1 MTPFEVISEP
11 RRREI
16 LARLGELGESP
27 VGALAELIDISR
39 PAVSQ
44 HLKVLKDAGMVD
56 ERQDG
61 RQRLYRL
68 NAEGIANI
76 EAEGYKKLKALGA
89 TTPTKIFTAGGGS
102 KNQAWTKIRAQITGH
117 PVVAATNTEA
127 CYGSALLA
135 KKAVNNE

>member
-1 MTPFEVISEP
+1 VASLEVISEP

-56 ERQDG
+56 EHQQG

-68 NAEGIANI
+68 NAEGIAKARLAI
-76 EAEGYKKLKALGA
+76 ELFLINELNDLE
-89 TTPTKIFTAGGGS
+89 T
-102 KNQAWTKIRAQITGH
+102 
-117 PVVAATNTEA
+117 
-127 CYGSALLA
+127 SARDLSTRR
-135 KKAVNNE
+135 VTDG

>member
-1 MTPFEVISEP
+1 MISEP

-56 ERQDG
+56 EHQQG

-68 NAEGIANI
+68 NAEGIANARLEI
-76 EAEGYKKLKALGA
+76 ELFLINELDDLE
-89 TTPTKIFTAGGGS
+89 T
-102 KNQAWTKIRAQITGH
+102 
-117 PVVAATNTEA
+117 
-127 CYGSALLA
+127 SARDLSTRR
-135 KKAVNNE
+135 VTDG

>member
-1 MTPFEVISEP
+1 MAYVSFVTPLEVISEP

-27 VGALAELIDISR
+27 VGALAELVDISR

-44 HLKVLKDAGMVD
+44 HLKVLKEAGMVD

-68 NAEGIANI
+68 NAEGIAQARLTI
-76 EAEGYKKLKALGA
+76 ELFLINELDDLETSARDL
-89 TTPTKIFTAGGGS
+89 PT
-102 KNQAWTKIRAQITGH
+102 RR
-117 PVVAATNTEA
+117 
-127 CYGSALLA
+127 
-135 KKAVNNE
+135 VNDG

>member
-1 MTPFEVISEP
+1 MTLLEVISEP

-56 ERQDG
+56 EHQEG

-68 NAEGIANI
+68 NAEGIAKARLAI
-76 EAEGYKKLKALGA
+76 ELLLINELDDLETSARDLSTRRA
-89 TTPTKIFTAGGGS
+89 TDG
-102 KNQAWTKIRAQITGH
+102 
-117 PVVAATNTEA
+117 
-127 CYGSALLA
+127 
-135 KKAVNNE
+135 

>member
-1 MTPFEVISEP
+1 MTPLEVISEP

-44 HLKVLKDAGMVD
+44 HLKVLKDSGMVD
-56 ERQDG
+56 EHQQG

-68 NAEGIANI
+68 NAEGIAKARLAI
-76 EAEGYKKLKALGA
+76 ELFLINELNDLE
-89 TTPTKIFTAGGGS
+89 T
-102 KNQAWTKIRAQITGH
+102 
-117 PVVAATNTEA
+117 
-127 CYGSALLA
+127 SARDLSTRR
-135 KKAVNNE
+135 VTDG

>member
-1 MTPFEVISEP
+1 VAPLEVISEP

-56 ERQDG
+56 EHQQG

-68 NAEGIANI
+68 NAEGIAKARLAI
-76 EAEGYKKLKALGA
+76 ELFLINELNDLE
-89 TTPTKIFTAGGGS
+89 T
-102 KNQAWTKIRAQITGH
+102 
-117 PVVAATNTEA
+117 
-127 CYGSALLA
+127 SARDLSTRR
-135 KKAVNNE
+135 VTDG

>member
-1 MTPFEVISEP
+1 MTPLDIVSEP

-16 LARLGELGESP
+16 LARLGELGESA

-56 ERQDG
+56 ERQEG

-68 NAEGIANI
+68 NADGIANARVAI
-76 EAEGYKKLKALGA
+76 ELFLINELDDLE
-89 TTPTKIFTAGGGS
+89 T
-102 KNQAWTKIRAQITGH
+102 
-117 PVVAATNTEA
+117 
-127 CYGSALLA
+127 SARDLSTRR
-135 KKAVNNE
+135 VTDG

>member
-1 MTPFEVISEP
+1 VAALEVISEP

-16 LARLGELGESP
+16 LTRLGELGESP

-56 ERQDG
+56 ERQKG

-68 NAEGIANI
+68 NAEGIAKARLAI
-76 EAEGYKKLKALGA
+76 ELFLINELDDLE
-89 TTPTKIFTAGGGS
+89 T
-102 KNQAWTKIRAQITGH
+102 
-117 PVVAATNTEA
+117 
-127 CYGSALLA
+127 SARDLSTRR
-135 KKAVNNE
+135 VTDG

>member
-1 MTPFEVISEP
+1 MAPLEVISEP

-56 ERQDG
+56 EHQQG

-68 NAEGIANI
+68 NAEGIAKARLAI
-76 EAEGYKKLKALGA
+76 ELFLINELDDLE
-89 TTPTKIFTAGGGS
+89 T
-102 KNQAWTKIRAQITGH
+102 
-117 PVVAATNTEA
+117 
-127 CYGSALLA
+127 SARDLSTRR
-135 KKAVNNE
+135 VTDG

>member
-1 MTPFEVISEP
+1 MSPLEVISEP

-27 VGALAELIDISR
+27 VRALAELIDISR

-56 ERQDG
+56 ERQEG

-68 NAEGIANI
+68 NAEGIAKARLAI
-76 EAEGYKKLKALGA
+76 ELFLINELDDLEASARDLS
-89 TTPTKIFTAGGGS
+89 T
-102 KNQAWTKIRAQITGH
+102 RR
-117 PVVAATNTEA
+117 VTN
-127 CYGSALLA
+127 G
-135 KKAVNNE
+135 

>member
-1 MTPFEVISEP
+1 MTLLEVISEP

-56 ERQDG
+56 EHQEG

-68 NAEGIANI
+68 NAEGIAKARLAI
-76 EAEGYKKLKALGA
+76 ELFIINELDDLE
-89 TTPTKIFTAGGGS
+89 T
-102 KNQAWTKIRAQITGH
+102 
-117 PVVAATNTEA
+117 
-127 CYGSALLA
+127 SARDLSTRR
-135 KKAVNNE
+135 VTDG

>member
-1 MTPFEVISEP
+1 MTLLEVISEP

-56 ERQDG
+56 EHQEG

-68 NAEGIANI
+68 NAEGIAKARLAI
-76 EAEGYKKLKALGA
+76 ELFLINELDDLE
-89 TTPTKIFTAGGGS
+89 T
-102 KNQAWTKIRAQITGH
+102 
-117 PVVAATNTEA
+117 
-127 CYGSALLA
+127 SARDLSTRR
-135 KKAVNNE
+135 VTDG

>member
-1 MTPFEVISEP
+1 MISEP

-56 ERQDG
+56 EHQEG

-68 NAEGIANI
+68 NAEGIAKARLAI
-76 EAEGYKKLKALGA
+76 ELFLINELDDLE
-89 TTPTKIFTAGGGS
+89 T
-102 KNQAWTKIRAQITGH
+102 
-117 PVVAATNTEA
+117 
-127 CYGSALLA
+127 SARDLSTRR
-135 KKAVNNE
+135 VSDG

>member
-1 MTPFEVISEP
+1 MISEP

-56 ERQDG
+56 EHQQG

-68 NAEGIANI
+68 NAEGIAKARLAI
-76 EAEGYKKLKALGA
+76 ELFLINELNDLE
-89 TTPTKIFTAGGGS
+89 T
-102 KNQAWTKIRAQITGH
+102 
-117 PVVAATNTEA
+117 
-127 CYGSALLA
+127 SARDLSTRR
-135 KKAVNNE
+135 VTDG

>member
-1 MTPFEVISEP
+1 MTPLEVISEP

-27 VGALAELIDISR
+27 VGALAELVDISR

-68 NAEGIANI
+68 NAEGIAKARLAI
-76 EAEGYKKLKALGA
+76 ELFLINELDDLE
-89 TTPTKIFTAGGGS
+89 S
-102 KNQAWTKIRAQITGH
+102 
-117 PVVAATNTEA
+117 
-127 CYGSALLA
+127 SARDLSA
-135 KKAVNNE
+135 RRVTDG

>member
-1 MTPFEVISEP
+1 MTPLDVVSEP

-61 RQRLYRL
+61 RQRLYRI
-68 NAEGIANI
+68 NADGIAQARLAI
-76 EAEGYKKLKALGA
+76 ELFLINELDDLESSARDLA
-89 TTPTKIFTAGGGS
+89 T
-102 KNQAWTKIRAQITGH
+102 RR
-117 PVVAATNTEA
+117 
-127 CYGSALLA
+127 
-135 KKAVNNE
+135 VNDG

>member
-1 MTPFEVISEP
+1 MTPLEVISEP

-56 ERQDG
+56 EHQQG

-68 NAEGIANI
+68 NAEGIANARLEI
-76 EAEGYKKLKALGA
+76 ELFLINELDDLE
-89 TTPTKIFTAGGGS
+89 T
-102 KNQAWTKIRAQITGH
+102 
-117 PVVAATNTEA
+117 
-127 CYGSALLA
+127 SARDLSTRR
-135 KKAVNNE
+135 VTDG